1 MIFLPRDF
9 IETRGGLIFAVV
21 DAVIE
26 DGKALCF
33 LRYGPAGKLSTAAA
47 NHLLRNSFP
56 QYLHHSLRLNA
67 DLHAVPVE
75 CILKHHQPRKRVQAL
90 LAQDAK
96 DGIER
101 KLISLLNSLLAAGLP
116 VECLGVTGSL
126 LIGRQTS
133 TSDIDVV
140 VYGSDYFFHALAR
153 VRELK
158 KSGLLADLDEP
169 AWRDAYSRRGCELSF
184 EEYIWHE
191 RRKGNMGIIDGTKF
205 DLALIVEDVTEELP
219 IDWHKAG
226 HATIKAK
233 VLDDSRSFEQP
244 ARYLIDHID
253 IGEILSFTQTYTG
266 QSRMGE
272 TIEAAGQV
280 EMASDG
286 RKRLVVGSSR
296 EALGEFIRVI

>member
-9 IETRGGLIFAVV
+9 IETREGLIFAVV
-21 DAVIE
+21 DGVIE

-33 LRYGPAGKLSTAAA
+33 LRYGPEGKLATTPA
-47 NHLLRNSFP
+47 NLLLRNSFP

-67 DLHAVPVE
+67 DLHALPFE

-90 LAQDAK
+90 LAQGAK

-101 KLISLLNSLLAAGLP
+101 KLISLVKSLVEAGLP

-140 VYGSDYFFHALAR
+140 VYGSDYFFQALAR

-158 KSGLLADLDEP
+158 KTGLLADLDEP
-169 AWRDAYSRRGCELSF
+169 AWKDAYSRRGCELSF

-191 RRKGNMGIIDGTKF
+191 RRKGNMGLIDGTKF
-205 DLALIVEDVTEELP
+205 DLALIVEDAIEEPP

-226 HATIKAK
+226 PATIKTK

-244 ARYLIDHID
+244 ARYLIEHAD

-266 QSRMGE
+266 QARMGE
-272 TIEAAGQV
+272 TIQAAGQV
-280 EMASDG
+280 EISDG

>member
-9 IETRGGLIFAVV
+9 IETREGLIFAVV
-21 DAVIE
+21 DGVIE

-33 LRYGPAGKLSTAAA
+33 LRYGPEGKLATTPA
-47 NHLLRNSFP
+47 NLLLRNSFP

-67 DLHAVPVE
+67 DLHALPFE

-90 LAQDAK
+90 LAQGAK

-101 KLISLLNSLLAAGLP
+101 KLISLVKSLVEAGLP

-140 VYGSDYFFHALAR
+140 VYGSDYFFQALAR

-158 KSGLLADLDEP
+158 KTGLLADLDEP
-169 AWRDAYSRRGCELSF
+169 AWKDAYSRRGCELSF
-184 EEYIWHE
+184 EEYLWHE
-191 RRKGNMGIIDGTKF
+191 RRKGNMGLIDGTKF
-205 DLALIVEDVTEELP
+205 DLALIVEDAIEEPP

-226 HATIKAK
+226 PATIKTK

-244 ARYLIDHID
+244 ARYLIEHAD

-266 QSRMGE
+266 QARMGE
-272 TIEAAGQV
+272 TIQAAGQV
-280 EMASDG
+280 EISDG

>member
-9 IETRGGLIFAVV
+9 IETREGLIFAVV
-21 DAVIE
+21 DGVIE

-33 LRYGPAGKLSTAAA
+33 LRYGPEGKLATTPA
-47 NHLLRNSFP
+47 NLLLRNSFP

-67 DLHAVPVE
+67 DLHALPFE

-90 LAQDAK
+90 LAQGAK

-101 KLISLLNSLLAAGLP
+101 KLISLVKSLVEAGLP

-126 LIGRQTS
+126 LIGRQS
-133 TSDIDVV
+133 FTSDIDVV
-140 VYGSDYFFHALAR
+140 IYGSDYFFQSLAR

-158 KSGLLADLDEP
+158 KTGLLADLDEP
-169 AWRDAYSRRGCELSF
+169 AWKDAYSRRGCELSF
-184 EEYIWHE
+184 EEYLWHE
-191 RRKGNMGIIDGTKF
+191 RRKGNMGLIDGTKF
-205 DLALIVEDVTEELP
+205 DLALIVEDAIEEPP

-226 HATIKAK
+226 PATIKTK

-244 ARYLIDHID
+244 ARYLIEHAD

-266 QSRMGE
+266 QARMGE
-272 TIEAAGQV
+272 TIQAAGQV
-280 EMASDG
+280 EISDG

>member
-9 IETRGGLIFAVV
+9 IETGEGLLFAVV

-47 NHLLRNSFP
+47 NYLLHDSFP

-90 LAQDAK
+90 LAQCSK

-101 KLISLLNSLLAAGLP
+101 KLISLVKSLMEAGLP

-126 LIGRQTS
+126 LIGRQSS

-140 VYGSDYFFHALAR
+140 VYGSDYFFQALAR

-158 KSGLLADLDEP
+158 KTGLLADLDEL
-169 AWRDAYSRRGCELSF
+169 AWKDAYSRRGCELSF
-184 EEYIWHE
+184 EEYLWHE
-191 RRKGNMGIIDGTKF
+191 RRKGNMGLIDGTKF
-205 DLALIVEDVTEELP
+205 DLALIVEDAIAEPP

-226 HATIKAK
+226 PATIQAK

-244 ARYLIDHID
+244 ARYLIEHADID
-253 IGEILSFTQTYTG
+253 EILSFTQTYTG
-266 QSRMGE
+266 QARMGE
-272 TIEAAGQV
+272 TIQAAGQV

-286 RKRLVVGSSR
+286 HKRLVVGSSR